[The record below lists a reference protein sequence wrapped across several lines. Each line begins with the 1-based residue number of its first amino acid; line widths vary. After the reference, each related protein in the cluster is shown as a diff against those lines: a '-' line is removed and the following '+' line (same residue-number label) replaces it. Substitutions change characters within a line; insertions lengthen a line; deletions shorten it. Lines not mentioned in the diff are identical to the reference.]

1 MTDIQADE
9 IMQQYSQA
17 RVYLEK
23 TLAQEAEEKIKN
35 NAQSNAAVNQKI
47 NEYNQFVSEING
59 CLQSMQLFEHLLPT
73 IANSG
78 VVDEPFDF

>member
-1 MTDIQADE
+1 
-9 IMQQYSQA
+9 MQQYSQA

-35 NAQSNAAVNQKI
+35 NAKSHWEVNQKI
-47 NEYNQFVSEING
+47 NEYNQFVSEINS

-73 IANSG
+73 IADSG
-78 VVDEPFDF
+78 VSDEHFDF